1 MLVFLTVQSLS
12 LFHHD
17 KYGSDSQTEH
27 QQYQAYHKSEDD
39 VAEDETHDGAAN
51 GSCRPVD
58 VPSLKAEKLQRTLQS
73 LEERKVG
80 IAVGIT
86 CLYHSCLRLY
96 LLNTQRMNN
105 HIFSHLRLTA
115 DAEEQRQ
122 SLCCSNEENTCS
134 DDHHDLLFQNLLSE
148 YNLLMIITPRKPI
161 RPKETNWKQ
170 KFQKPKNE
178 NICLTYLDT
187 VMKGNFHFLS
197 SRQRLINRM
206 KSL

>member
-134 DDHHDLLFQNLLSE
+134 DDHHDLLFHVLLLIVHRDVNADCAHYGNYAGNGVTE
-148 YNLLMIITPRKPI
+148 LHDDGDIL
-161 RPKETNWKQ
+161 
-170 KFQKPKNE
+170 
-178 NICLTYLDT
+178 
-187 VMKGNFHFLS
+187 GNFL
-197 SRQRLINRM
+197 RNAQYLY
-206 KSL
+206 KSLIYSMDFRV